1 MQSYA
6 RVLCWIGAFWLDP
19 CHCQLLAEITERE
32 TQRLETSNGSKV
44 FLWPILAKNVE
55 SPLGLL
61 KISALRLQS
70 KAQQRHQT
78 SLDQRKLL
86 CLKVIREKEKILHRA
101 IQSSSGSLNLFV
113 KGHLQQQE
121 RECHIHANSIR
132 SINFDCHRKI
142 SQVKWK

>member
-6 RVLCWIGAFWLDP
+6 RVLCWIWAFWLDP

-61 KISALRLQS
+61 KISAPRLQS
-70 KAQQRHQT
+70 KANQRLQT
-78 SLDQRKLL
+78 SRDQRKFL
-86 CLKVIREKEKILHRA
+86 CLRVIREKEKILHRA
-101 IQSSSGSLNLFV
+101 IQSSSRSLNLFI
-113 KGHLQQQE
+113 KGYSRQQK
-121 RECHIHANSIR
+121 RECHTQANSIR
-132 SINFDCHRKI
+132 STNFDCQI
-142 SQVKWK
+142 SQAKWK